1 VALSAQAGSLNRR
14 MKQEPQRHALA
25 EGRGVFLPCIPI
37 CLVKCTP
44 ENHGPIVPRPFR
56 RAPPISG
63 TPWVSIFRAAGPAA
77 PITAYARKKM
87 PAVIAHDLGHRGPHE
102 SRSSRLSPTG
112 PSAGLLFLR

>member
-1 VALSAQAGSLNRR
+1 
-14 MKQEPQRHALA
+14 
-25 EGRGVFLPCIPI
+25 VFLTRIPI
-37 CLVKCTP
+37 GFVKCTP
-44 ENHGPIVPRPFR
+44 VNHGPIVPCPFR
-56 RAPPISG
+56 RASPISA
-63 TPWVSIFRAAGPAA
+63 TARVSIFRAAGPAA